1 MNTFYLFHD
10 GGPYH
15 IQWTGFY
22 MIETSFMKELK
33 SKGRKNVISKI
44 PQNSQEKVSLTD
56 PHILTDV
63 HGSFLKW
70 KCNKHVMLFMGQ

>member
-1 MNTFYLFHD
+1 
-10 GGPYH
+10 
-15 IQWTGFY
+15 
-22 MIETSFMKELK
+22 MKELK